1 MDIEL
6 IKQMLE
12 MGFPAVILILYI
24 LERRERMR
32 IQSEY
37 TESLRHIAELPPLD
51 DDKPHEFTVK
61 WNGKNAQDDAVSVN
75 NQKTP

>member
-32 IQSEY
+32 IQAEY
-37 TESLRHIAELPPLD
+37 TDSLRHIANLPPVPD
-51 DDKPHEFTVK
+51 GEPHEFTVK
-61 WNGKNAQDDAVSVN
+61 WNGHTTIDDSQAQ
-75 NQKTP
+75 QTKTP